1 MPHSMQALNAAALTL
16 LCTCHVARNGLAS
29 PQIVLYPLLQA

>member
-1 MPHSMQALNAAALTL
+1 MPLRVQAFSAASLNL
-16 LCTCHVARNGLAS
+16 LRTRHVACNGLAS